1 MLALAKYRHRRRT
14 AFWWLRPDGLAVAVL
29 EPTTDEPLLLMCSDV
44 ATSSP
49 ANPNDFAPGLL
60 ETAAD
65 VRALDLVHVAALDRA
80 YCRLADAKAATER
93 EAASTEEV
101 SVPVQGR
108 PDLRVIAS
116 RVAITSAVRRF
127 ESARLQLVALD
138 AAPCALL
145 NLAQHLARTTRAEL
159 SGELAD
165 GADLDP
171 LTAVS
176 VTPDCEST
184 AARLARVLG
193 VPVGLALGRFG
204 LIEHG

>member
-14 AFWWLRPDGLAVAVL
+14 AFWWLRPDGLSVAVL
-29 EPTTDEPLLLMCSDV
+29 EPTTDEPLLLMCSEV
-44 ATSSP
+44 ATSSSG
-49 ANPNDFAPGLL
+49 NPEDFAPGLL

-65 VRALDLVHVAALDRA
+65 VRALDLVHVAALDSA
-80 YCRLADAKAATER
+80 YCRLNDAKAVAER
-93 EAASTEEV
+93 EATSTGEV

-108 PDLRVIAS
+108 PDLRAVASRAVIA
-116 RVAITSAVRRF
+116 SAVRRF

-145 NLAQHLARTTRAEL
+145 NLAQHLARTTHAEL
-159 SGELAD
+159 DGELAN

-176 VTPDCEST
+176 VAPDCEST
-184 AARLARVLG
+184 AARLARVLS